1 MQSLSSVEMKGRD
14 LKTLWRLGLEIN
26 ERPFKRPLLDL
37 SKLSFSSFR
46 KKGMSFYI
54 IFRPFVLGM
63 DSESDVINIMLM
75 SIYSCSKGKFEERK
89 VALKKEGTALD
100 QSCTAATA
108 AQNAQ
113 LEQLAE
119 WE

>member
-63 DSESDVINIMLM
+63 DSVRLECCSCGEAQEGTLNSCGTWRQSLLM
-75 SIYSCSKGKFEERK
+75 SFTLYLLEATFFCSG
-89 VALKKEGTALD
+89 
-100 QSCTAATA
+100 
-108 AQNAQ
+108 
-113 LEQLAE
+113 
-119 WE
+119 